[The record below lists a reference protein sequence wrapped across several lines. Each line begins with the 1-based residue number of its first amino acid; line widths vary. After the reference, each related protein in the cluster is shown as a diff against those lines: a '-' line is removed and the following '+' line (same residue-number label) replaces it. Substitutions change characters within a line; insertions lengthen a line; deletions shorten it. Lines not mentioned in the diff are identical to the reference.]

1 MSERIDLEK
10 LKRDVNT
17 LKTFLK
23 DKSESDVLIYTFLI
37 QDIRNKE
44 GITDLTEIIEI
55 AKIAY
60 KDLSENE
67 KSKIIEYQ
75 NNLLKGL

>member
-67 KSKIIEYQ
+67 KNKIIEYQ